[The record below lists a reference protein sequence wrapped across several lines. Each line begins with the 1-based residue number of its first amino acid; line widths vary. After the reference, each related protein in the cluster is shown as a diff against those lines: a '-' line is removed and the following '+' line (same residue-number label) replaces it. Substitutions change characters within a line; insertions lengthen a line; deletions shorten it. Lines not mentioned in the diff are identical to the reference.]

1 MGFTSDRKA
10 GRNHHGIIVENLF
23 FANTYAAAFDQ
34 LPGRL
39 SPLQSK
45 VRQNGMVESVRNETP
60 RGTVDMHRIQPLSR
74 RGFSLLELATV
85 LAILMLLVSLLL
97 PAVQAAREAN
107 RRQSCASRLQQIGV
121 ALMLFEQHHQR
132 LPSAFLPI
140 APAADENAPPSS
152 ANASQLVEG
161 WSPQAQLLPFLD
173 QALLADRIDYQRPM
187 DQSRDINGQ
196 PTKLSQ
202 LGLPILRCPSASLGP
217 KDQATTYYAY
227 SAGLSLIQDRENPTR
242 SSGAFL
248 AGPRG
253 TTIDQITDGKGESLA
268 FVEVQPGLAWMMHGN
283 FPNPPPPKALD
294 DLCAWLGKLQ
304 PQDSH
309 RRWFD
314 GRVVQSGS
322 TGHLGALPLLCNS
335 TIHLPPICWT
345 SDQEGSSLWRQ
356 LYAAVPPNSNHP
368 GVLMSLF
375 WDGSVRSLSQSIA
388 KPVYQA
394 ISDVR
399 DGTMD
404 AIEITD

>member
-1 MGFTSDRKA
+1 MDRC
-10 GRNHHGIIVENLF
+10 
-23 FANTYAAAFDQ
+23 
-34 LPGRL
+34 LPA
-39 SPLQSK
+39 
-45 VRQNGMVESVRNETP
+45 
-60 RGTVDMHRIQPLSR
+60 SR

-85 LAILMLLVSLLL
+85 LAIVILLVSLLL

-107 RRQSCASRLQQIGV
+107 RRQYCGSRMQQIGV

-140 APAADENAPPSS
+140 APVADGTATSTS
-152 ANASQLVEG
+152 ATANPLVEG
-161 WSPQAQLLPFLD
+161 WSPQSQLLPFLD
-173 QALLADRIDYQRPM
+173 QAVLADRIDYHRPM
-187 DQSRDINGQ
+187 EEPRDLLDH
-196 PTKLSQ
+196 PTKLSTIRLQ
-202 LGLPILRCPSASLGP
+202 VFRCPSASLGP
-217 KDQATTYYAY
+217 PGQAATHYAY
-227 SAGLSLIQDRENPTR
+227 SAGLALIQDREHPTR
-242 SSGAFL
+242 TSGAFL

-268 FVEVQPGLAWMMHGN
+268 FAEVQPGLAWMMHGN

-314 GRVVQSGS
+314 GRVSQSGT
-322 TGHLGALPLLCNS
+322 TGHLGALPLLCNA

-345 SDQEGSSLWRQ
+345 SDQEGSPLWRQ

-368 GVLMSLF
+368 GVLMALF
-375 WDGSVRSLSQSIA
+375 WDGSVRSLSQTIG
-388 KPVYQA
+388 KQVYRA

-404 AIEITD
+404 AIESND

>member
-1 MGFTSDRKA
+1 
-10 GRNHHGIIVENLF
+10 
-23 FANTYAAAFDQ
+23 
-34 LPGRL
+34 
-39 SPLQSK
+39 
-45 VRQNGMVESVRNETP
+45 
-60 RGTVDMHRIQPLSR
+60 MHRCQPPAR

-85 LAILMLLVSLLL
+85 LAIVILLVSLLL

-107 RRQSCASRLQQIGV
+107 RRQLCASRMQQIGF

-140 APAADENAPPSS
+140 APVADGKATPAS
-152 ANASQLVEG
+152 ATANQLMEG

-173 QALLADRIDYQRPM
+173 QAVLADRIDYHRPM
-187 DQSRDINGQ
+187 GEPRDLQGQ
-196 PTKLSQ
+196 PTKLWTIRLQVLS
-202 LGLPILRCPSASLGP
+202 CPSTSLGP
-217 KDQATTYYAY
+217 LSQSTTHYAY
-227 SAGLSLIQDRENPTR
+227 SAGQTLIQDREDPTR

-268 FVEVQPGLAWMMHGN
+268 FAEVQPGLAWMMHGN
-283 FPNPPPPKALD
+283 FPNPPPPSALD

-314 GRVVQSGS
+314 GRVCQSGS

-345 SDQEGSSLWRQ
+345 SDQEGSPLWRQ

-368 GVLMSLF
+368 GVLMALF
-375 WDGSVRSLSQSIA
+375 WDGSVRSLSQSIG

-394 ISDVR
+394 ISHVR
-399 DGTMD
+399 DGTLD
-404 AIEITD
+404 AIESND

>member
-1 MGFTSDRKA
+1 MDLLSE
-10 GRNHHGIIVENLF
+10 VETRTL
-23 FANTYAAAFDQ
+23 
-34 LPGRL
+34 G
-39 SPLQSK
+39 
-45 VRQNGMVESVRNETP
+45 ET
-60 RGTVDMHRIQPLSR
+60 VAMNRIQPPSR
-74 RGFSLLELATV
+74 RGFSLLELSTV
-85 LAILMLLVSLLL
+85 LAILILLVSMLL

-107 RRQSCASRLQQIGV
+107 RRQSCASHLQQIGV

-140 APAADENAPPSS
+140 ASVAHGSPPASS
-152 ANASQLVEG
+152 TAANQIVEG

-173 QALLADRIDYQRPM
+173 QAVLADRIDYQRPM
-187 DQSRDINGQ
+187 EEPRDISGQ
-196 PTKLSQ
+196 PTKLSTIRLQ
-202 LGLPILRCPSASLGP
+202 VLSCPSSSLGSLS
-217 KDQATTYYAY
+217 QATTHYAY
-227 SAGLSLIQDRENPTR
+227 SAGLALIQDREHPTR

-253 TTIDQITDGKGESLA
+253 TTIDQITDGKGETLA
-268 FVEVQPGLAWMMHGN
+268 FAEVQPGLAWMMHGN

-294 DLCAWLGKLQ
+294 DFCAWLGKLQ

-322 TGHLGALPLLCNS
+322 TGHLGAMPLLCNA

-345 SDQEGSSLWRQ
+345 SDQEGSPLWRQ

-368 GVLMSLF
+368 GVLMALF
-375 WDGSVRSLSQSIA
+375 WDGSVRSLSQTIG
-388 KPVYQA
+388 KPIYQA

-404 AIEITD
+404 AIESSD

>member
-1 MGFTSDRKA
+1 
-10 GRNHHGIIVENLF
+10 
-23 FANTYAAAFDQ
+23 
-34 LPGRL
+34 
-39 SPLQSK
+39 
-45 VRQNGMVESVRNETP
+45 
-60 RGTVDMHRIQPLSR
+60 MHRIQPRSR

-85 LAILMLLVSLLL
+85 LAIMMLLVSLLL
-97 PAVQAAREAN
+97 PAVQAAREAS
-107 RRQSCASRLQQIGV
+107 RRQMCTSRLQQIGI

-140 APAADENAPPSS
+140 APVADGTATSTS
-152 ANASQLVEG
+152 ATANPLVEG

-173 QALLADRIDYQRPM
+173 QAVLADRIDYHRPM
-187 DQSRDINGQ
+187 EEPRDLLDH
-196 PTKLSQ
+196 PTKLSTIRLQ
-202 LGLPILRCPSASLGP
+202 VFRCPSASLGP
-217 KDQATTYYAY
+217 PSQATTHYAY
-227 SAGLSLIQDRENPTR
+227 SAGLALIQDREHPTR

-268 FVEVQPGLAWMMHGN
+268 FAEVQPGLAWMMHGN

-314 GRVVQSGS
+314 GRVSQSGT
-322 TGHLGALPLLCNS
+322 TGHLGALPLLCNA

-345 SDQEGSSLWRQ
+345 SDQEGSPLWRQ

-368 GVLMSLF
+368 GVLMALF
-375 WDGSVRSLSQSIA
+375 WDGSVRSLSQTIG
-388 KPVYQA
+388 KQVYRA
-394 ISDVR
+394 ISDVG

-404 AIEITD
+404 AIESND